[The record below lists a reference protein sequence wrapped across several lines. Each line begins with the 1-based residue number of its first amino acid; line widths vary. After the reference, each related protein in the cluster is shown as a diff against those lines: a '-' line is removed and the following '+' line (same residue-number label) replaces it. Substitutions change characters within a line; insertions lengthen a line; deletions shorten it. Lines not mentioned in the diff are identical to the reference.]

1 MESVLKYNLKD
12 DLPNGELDIK
22 IKYREALLS
31 RENSNNKEIKGPWE
45 FKFKASGNT
54 LVAKTTS
61 VKLNKYLKLD
71 NGQKVI
77 LNEYRSN
84 EVGTKIYYDVK
95 DKDEAYYII
104 LRGYDDLGNEDILIS
119 FINVVLK
126 RTKKEPI
133 VEIEIV
139 DNKQL
144 TKELILDKTG
154 IIDVR
159 AKTSKGE
166 NIDIEVQLTDQGNMD
181 KRTLFYW
188 GKMYLEN
195 IKQGEDYRE
204 NDIERWLMFLEKD
217 ISETTL
223 KELMSLDTAI
233 EKAEQKIE
241 YLSSDEEAMRIYY
254 ERERSLHERA
264 NMISSAEKRGKLEV
278 AKNLLDV
285 LDDEV
290 IAEKTGLDIEE
301 IKSLRENKYIDNKF
315 LLK

>member
-1 MESVLKYNLKD
+1 MRKVKPLNDFIFKKIF
-12 DLPNGELDIK
+12 GEK
-22 IKYREALLS
+22 
-31 RENSNNKEIKGPWE
+31 
-45 FKFKASGNT
+45 
-54 LVAKTTS
+54 
-61 VKLNKYLKLD
+61 
-71 NGQKVI
+71 
-77 LNEYRSN
+77 
-84 EVGTKIYYDVK
+84 
-95 DKDEAYYII
+95 
-104 LRGYDDLGNEDILIS
+104 GNEDILIS
-119 FINVVLK
+119 FINAVLK

-133 VEIEIV
+133 VEVEII

-166 NIDIEVQLTDQGNMD
+166 NIDIEVQLTNQGNMD

-195 IKQGEDYRE
+195 IKQGQDYTSLEKVITINILDFEFLGTDSYQSSFHLWEDIEKDYRLTDVVEIHFLELPKFRNKKNKDYKE

-264 NMISSAEKRGKLEV
+264 NMISSAEERKAIEI
-278 AKNLLDV
+278 AKNLLDI
-285 LDDEV
+285 LDNET
-290 IAEKTGLDIEE
+290 IAMKTGLNIEK
-301 IKSLRENKYIDNKF
+301 IKLLRDKS
-315 LLK
+315 

>member
-1 MESVLKYNLKD
+1 MRKVKPLNDFIFKKVF
-12 DLPNGELDIK
+12 GEK
-22 IKYREALLS
+22 
-31 RENSNNKEIKGPWE
+31 
-45 FKFKASGNT
+45 
-54 LVAKTTS
+54 
-61 VKLNKYLKLD
+61 
-71 NGQKVI
+71 
-77 LNEYRSN
+77 
-84 EVGTKIYYDVK
+84 
-95 DKDEAYYII
+95 
-104 LRGYDDLGNEDILIS
+104 GNEDILIA
-119 FINVVLK
+119 FINAVLK
-126 RTKKEPI
+126 RTKKDKI
-133 VEIEIV
+133 VELEII

-195 IKQGEDYRE
+195 IKQGQDYTSLEKVITINILDFEFLGTESYQSSFHLWEDIEKDYMLTDVVEIHFLELPKFRKKKDKDYRE

-241 YLSSDEEAMRIYY
+241 YLSSDEETMRIYY

-264 NMISSAEKRGKLEV
+264 NMISTAEARGKHDKAIEI

-285 LDDEV
+285 LDNET
-290 IAEKTGLDIEE
+290 IAIKTGLDIKE
-301 IKSLRENKYIDNKF
+301 IKDLRDKNC
-315 LLK
+315 

>member
-1 MESVLKYNLKD
+1 MRKVKPLNDFIFKKIF
-12 DLPNGELDIK
+12 GEK
-22 IKYREALLS
+22 
-31 RENSNNKEIKGPWE
+31 
-45 FKFKASGNT
+45 
-54 LVAKTTS
+54 
-61 VKLNKYLKLD
+61 
-71 NGQKVI
+71 
-77 LNEYRSN
+77 
-84 EVGTKIYYDVK
+84 
-95 DKDEAYYII
+95 
-104 LRGYDDLGNEDILIS
+104 GNEDILIA
-119 FINVVLK
+119 FINAVLK
-126 RTKKEPI
+126 RTKKEQI
-133 VEIEIV
+133 VEVEII

-195 IKQGEDYRE
+195 IKQGQDYTSLEKVITINILDFEFLGTESYQSSFHLWEDIEKDYMLTDVVEIHFLELPKFRKKKDKDYRE
-204 NDIERWLMFLEKD
+204 NAIERWLMFLEKD

-254 ERERSLHERA
+254 ERERLLHERA
-264 NMISSAEKRGKLEV
+264 NMISSAE
-278 AKNLLDV
+278 
-285 LDDEV
+285 
-290 IAEKTGLDIEE
+290 
-301 IKSLRENKYIDNKF
+301 
-315 LLK
+315 

>member
-1 MESVLKYNLKD
+1 MRKVKPLNDFIFKKIF
-12 DLPNGELDIK
+12 GEK
-22 IKYREALLS
+22 
-31 RENSNNKEIKGPWE
+31 
-45 FKFKASGNT
+45 
-54 LVAKTTS
+54 
-61 VKLNKYLKLD
+61 
-71 NGQKVI
+71 
-77 LNEYRSN
+77 
-84 EVGTKIYYDVK
+84 
-95 DKDEAYYII
+95 
-104 LRGYDDLGNEDILIS
+104 GNEDILIS
-119 FINVVLK
+119 FINAVLK

-133 VEIEIV
+133 VEIEII

-181 KRTLFYW
+181 KRTLFYL

-195 IKQGEDYRE
+195 IKQGEDYTSLEKVITINILDFEFLGTESYQSSFHLWEDLEKDYMLTDVVEIHFLELPKFRKKKDKDYRD
-204 NDIERWLMFLEKD
+204 NAIERWLMFLEKD

-264 NMISSAEKRGKLEV
+264 NMISSAEERGREEGDINRAKIAIRNMLSKGMSKELISEMLEV
-278 AKNLLDV
+278 SVEL
-285 LDDEV
+285 
-290 IAEKTGLDIEE
+290 IEE
-301 IKSLRENKYIDNKF
+301 VYNESI
-315 LLK
+315 